1 MILNKPK
8 PRPGDP
14 SSDIAHFRRAGLDM
28 FFAPRSV
35 AVIGASEKP
44 RSVGRTVLRNL
55 LDSPFGGAVY
65 PIHPSQSQVLGIKA
79 YANIA
84 ATPEPIDLAIIV
96 TPAVTVPD
104 LIQECAAANV
114 SGAIIIS
121 SGFREIGAE
130 GAALEQKIW
139 ENARRAAAES
149 GAISTQPLRIL
160 GPNCL
165 GVMNPHKGL
174 NATFAGTLPRKGG
187 IGFVTQSGAL
197 GTAVLDWSIRENF
210 GFSAFISVGSMLD
223 VGWGELID
231 YLGADEHTQSI
242 VLYME
247 TVGDARAFL
256 SAARQV
262 ALDKPIII
270 LKAGRSEPGARAA
283 ERHTGAA
290 MENDAVLDAAFRRAG
305 ALRVD
310 TLADLFHIAEV
321 LAKQPR
327 PKGPQLAILT
337 NAGGPGVLATD
348 SLIQYGGALAN
359 LTAETIAQLDGI
371 LPLHWSHSNPVDI
384 LGDAEPALYAKAMQV
399 VAHDPQTDGVLV
411 VLTPQAMTDPT
422 ASADAIKPF
431 AQMRKPLLAA
441 WMGGAEVEVGA
452 NILRGA
458 GIPVFSYADDAV
470 RMFGY
475 LWRYSENLRALYE
488 TPTAPALEVDD
499 GVRVRVRAI
508 IDRARQEKR
517 TLLTEDESQQILT
530 AYGIPFVET
539 RMVTTAA
546 QAVKAADALGYP
558 VVMKLN
564 TDRILRKLDYD
575 GVILNITN
583 ANNVR
588 ATFRAVKNTVTTLLG
603 KEKFRGVLL
612 QPMLNLRGGY
622 ALHIGSMLDAQFGP
636 VLRFGAEKRP
646 PPANIKGMPNNGEL
660 TTRLLLDARFRDDAL
675 GLPPLN
681 TTLAR
686 RMMEHT
692 RVYSILREANVDT
705 RELEQVLA
713 RFSQLVVEQPWIKAI
728 EIHPLMVL
736 PPFADEKDGAT
747 RVLALDARVLLHD
760 PALKE
765 NELPR
770 PVIRPYPAQYVEP
783 FNLRD
788 GTPVTIRPI
797 RPEDEPLLIRF
808 HESLSEQSVYL
819 RYFHA
824 LNLSQRIAHERLARI
839 ATNDYDREIALVVER
854 ALLPVSRDGGGGGEA
869 REILA
874 VARLSKLRHTGD
886 AEFAILIRDDWQR
899 QGLGTTL
906 LAKLIEIGR
915 VEGVKRIV
923 GEILPENTGM
933 KRVAEKLGFT
943 LKYDLEAGLTHAALD
958 L

>member
-1 MILNKPK
+1 MTTSKPK
-8 PRPGDP
+8 PGDP
-14 SSDIAHFRRAGLDM
+14 SSDIARFRRDSLEM
-28 FFAPRSV
+28 FFAPRAV

-55 LDSPFGGAVY
+55 LDTPFGGTVY
-65 PIHPSQSQVLGIKA
+65 PIHPESAQVLGIKA
-79 YANIA
+79 YPNVA
-84 ATPEPIDLAIIV
+84 AVPGPIDLAVIA
-96 TPAVTVPD
+96 TPAATVPD
-104 LIQECAAANV
+104 MIQECAAAGV
-114 SGAIIIS
+114 GGAIIIS
-121 SGFREIGAE
+121 SGFRESGAD
-130 GAALEQKIW
+130 GWALEQKIL
-139 ENARRAAAES
+139 ENARRAD
-149 GAISTQPLRIL
+149 GTHLRIL

-165 GVMNPHKGL
+165 GVMRPFKGL
-174 NATFAGTLPRKGG
+174 NATFASGLPRKGG
-187 IGFVTQSGAL
+187 IGFISQSGAL

-223 VGWGELID
+223 LGWGELID

-262 ALDKPIII
+262 ALDKPLII
-270 LKAGRSEPGARAA
+270 LKAGRSEQGARAA
-283 ERHTGAA
+283 ERHTGA
-290 MENDAVLDAAFRRAG
+290 ESESDAVLDAAFRRAG

-310 TLADLFHIAEV
+310 TIADLFHIAEV

-348 SLIQYGGALAN
+348 SLYKYGGTLAD
-359 LTAETIAQLDGI
+359 LTPETLAQLDGI

-384 LGDAEPALYAKAMQV
+384 LGDAEPALYAKTLDIV
-399 VAHDPQTDGVLV
+399 SHDSRANGVLV

-422 ASADAIKPF
+422 ASAEAIKPF
-431 AQMRKPLLAA
+431 AQMRSKPLLAA

-452 NILRGA
+452 NALRAA
-458 GIPVFSYADDAV
+458 GVPVFSYPDHAV
-470 RMFGY
+470 RMFDY
-475 LWRYSENLRALYE
+475 LWRYSQNLRALYE
-488 TPTAPALEVDD
+488 TPVLAEAEVDD
-499 GVRVRVRAI
+499 AVRVRVRALI
-508 IDRARQEKR
+508 EGARAAGR
-517 TLLTEDESQQILT
+517 TLLTENESQDILT
-530 AYGIPFVET
+530 AYGIPFIET
-539 RMVTTAA
+539 RLVTTATE
-546 QAVKAADALGYP
+546 AVKAADALGYP

-564 TDRILRKLDYD
+564 TDKILHKREYD
-575 GVILNITN
+575 GVILNITS

-588 ATFRAVKNTVTTLLG
+588 ATFRAVKNTVTNLLG
-603 KEKFRGVLL
+603 KENFRGVLL

-622 ALHIGSMLDAQFGP
+622 ALHLGSMLDPQFGP

-646 PPANIKGMPNNGEL
+646 PQTDVRGMPVGSEP
-660 TTRLLLDARFRDDAL
+660 TTKIMLDARYRDDAL

-686 RMMEHT
+686 RMMEAT
-692 RVYSILREANVDT
+692 RVYSILREAQVDT
-705 RELEQVLA
+705 RELELALA

-728 EIHPLMVL
+728 EIHPLVVL
-736 PPFADEKDGAT
+736 PPFAGQRDGAT
-747 RVLALDARVLLHD
+747 RVVGLDARILLHE
-760 PALKE
+760 PTLQE
-765 NELPR
+765 HELPR
-770 PVIRPYPAQYVEP
+770 PAIRPYPTQYVEP
-783 FNLRD
+783 FNLKD

-797 RPEDEPLLIRF
+797 RSEDETLLIHF
-808 HESLSEQSVYL
+808 HEKLSEQSVYL

-854 ALLPVSRDGGGGGEA
+854 CAPPCKESEGEGAPV
-869 REILA
+869 RELLA
-874 VARLSKLRHTGD
+874 VARLTKIQNTGD
-886 AEFAILIRDDWQR
+886 AEFAVLIRDDMQR
-899 QGLGTTL
+899 QGLGTVL

-923 GEILPENTGM
+923 GEILPENIGM
-933 KRVAEKLGFT
+933 KRVTEKSGFK
-943 LKYDLEAGLTHAALD
+943 LRYDIEEGLTHAVLV